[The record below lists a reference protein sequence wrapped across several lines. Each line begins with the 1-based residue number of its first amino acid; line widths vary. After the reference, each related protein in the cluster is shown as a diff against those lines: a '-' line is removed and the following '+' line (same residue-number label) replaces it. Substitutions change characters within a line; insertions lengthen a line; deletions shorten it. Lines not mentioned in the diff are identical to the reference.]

1 MLESLIAGL
10 IWLLIAAL
18 VIGIVCYVIARLI
31 AQFVP
36 GAAAYTWII
45 WAIGGLVLL
54 LIALRLF
61 APALPG

>member
-1 MLESLIAGL
+1 VDGL
-10 IWLLIAAL
+10 IGGLITLLILAL
-18 VIGIVCYVIARLI
+18 VIAVVCYIVARLV

-54 LIALRLF
+54 LYVVRLF
-61 APALPG
+61 APNLKL